1 MKDFSG
7 QPDETAATSLM
18 IAQPVSEH
26 VPKTLKLAAA
36 FELLLAGLLV
46 WGSFTYVPFGNT
58 VGLLLLGSASLWLR
72 GTGWR
77 AIGLQRP
84 KSWVKTLAWG
94 IGLGIASQALDL
106 QIVTPLLTR
115 ITGHAP
121 DLSNFRSMIGHV
133 PQLLFWVAVSWST
146 AASGE
151 EMVYRGYILNRAAD
165 ALGRGWPAWV
175 FAAILSSA
183 LFGLGHN
190 YQGIAGMID
199 VGLFALIPV
208 IAYLLS
214 GRNLWIP
221 ILAHGI
227 GDTIGF
233 VLIFFH
239 RYPGL

>member
-1 MKDFSG
+1 MKDFAR
-7 QPDETAATSLM
+7 QPGETTATSLM
-18 IAQPVSEH
+18 IAQPVSER
-26 VPKTLKLAAA
+26 VPKTLKLAAT
-36 FELLLAGLLV
+36 FELLLAVLLGF
-46 WGSFTYVPFGNT
+46 GSFPYIPFGNT

-72 GTGWR
+72 GTSWR

-84 KSWVKTLAWG
+84 RSWVKTLAWG
-94 IGLGIASQALDL
+94 IGIGIASQALDL
-106 QIVTPLLTR
+106 QIVTPLLAR

-121 DLSNFRSMIGHV
+121 DLSNFRSMIGNV
-133 PQLLFWVAVSWST
+133 PQLLFWLAVTWSI
-146 AASGE
+146 AAFGE
-151 EMVYRGYILNRAAD
+151 EMVYRGYILNRAAG
-165 ALGRGWPAWV
+165 ALGRGWLAWV

-183 LFGLGHN
+183 LFGLMHN
-190 YQGIAGMID
+190 YQGVAGMID
-199 VGLFALIPV
+199 VAFFALIPV

>member
-1 MKDFSG
+1 MKNSTP
-7 QPDETAATSLM
+7 QPGEPTATSVM

-26 VPKTLKLAAA
+26 VPKILKLTAA
-36 FELLLAGLLV
+36 FELLLAGLLA
-46 WGSFTYVPFGNT
+46 WGNFPYVPFGNT

-84 KSWVKTLAWG
+84 RSWVKTLAWSV
-94 IGLGIASQALDL
+94 GLGIASQVVDL
-106 QIVTPLLTR
+106 QIATPLLTR

-121 DLSNFRSMIGHV
+121 DLSNFRSMIGNV
-133 PQLLFWVAVSWST
+133 PQLLFWLAITWSI
-146 AASGE
+146 AAFGE

-165 ALGRGWPAWV
+165 ALGRSWFAWV
-175 FAAILSSA
+175 FAAILSSVLFA
-183 LFGLGHN
+183 LTHN

-199 VGLFALIPV
+199 VAFFALIPV

>member
-1 MKDFSG
+1 MKKFNP
-7 QPDETAATSLM
+7 QPGETSAASVT
-18 IAQPVSEH
+18 IAQPVSER
-26 VPKTLKLAAA
+26 VPKILKLTAAL
-36 FELLLAGLLV
+36 ELLLAGLLA
-46 WGSFTYVPFGNT
+46 WGNFPYVPFGNT

-84 KSWVKTLAWG
+84 RSWVKTLAWS
-94 IGLGIASQALDL
+94 IGLGIASQVLDL
-106 QIVTPLLTR
+106 QIATPLLTR

-121 DLSNFRSMIGHV
+121 DLSNFRSMIGSV
-133 PQLLFWVAVSWST
+133 PQLLYWLAVSWSF
-146 AASGE
+146 AAFGE

-165 ALGRGWPAWV
+165 ALGRSWLAWV

-183 LFGLGHN
+183 LFGLTHN
-190 YQGIAGMID
+190 YQGIAGVID
-199 VGLFALIPV
+199 VAVFALIPV

-227 GDTIGF
+227 GDTIAF
-233 VLIFFH
+233 ALIFFH